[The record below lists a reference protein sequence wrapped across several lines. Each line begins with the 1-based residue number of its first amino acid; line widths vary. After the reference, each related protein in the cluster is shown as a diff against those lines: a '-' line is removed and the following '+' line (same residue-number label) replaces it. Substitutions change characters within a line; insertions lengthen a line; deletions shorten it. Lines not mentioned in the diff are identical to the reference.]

1 VETLEGYLTNLAS
14 SAPVPGGGSAAAV
27 VAASGAALVGMV
39 ARICAQNPKYA
50 AHAEL
55 TRRIVAAT
63 DALRT
68 QFDAARELD
77 ERAFAS
83 VIAAQERPRKTV
95 VEIAVR
101 QAALDAALQAAAAEP
116 LKTSA
121 LALEV
126 VRLADEI
133 LRVPNKGLASDAGC
147 AAEFGFAALAACAY
161 NVRVNH
167 RYMRDEAVILCQTT
181 ELERY
186 ENEASELLLHV
197 RRTVAEALARPASAG

>member
-14 SAPVPGGGSAAAV
+14 SAPVPGGGSAAAI
-27 VAASGAALVGMV
+27 VAATGAALVGMV

-55 TRRIVAAT
+55 TRRVVAAT

-77 ERAFAS
+77 ERAFAA
-83 VIAAQERPRKTV
+83 VIAAQERPRKTAA
-95 VEIAVR
+95 EKAIR
-101 QAALDAALQAAAAEP
+101 QEALDVALQAAAAEP

-126 VRLADEI
+126 VRLAGEI

-167 RYMRDEAVILCQTT
+167 RFMRDGAVIERQTA

-186 ENEASELLLHV
+186 ENEASELLMRV
-197 RRTVAEALARPASAG
+197 RRAVGEALTRPTLP